1 MRFGTRIVVSLVL
14 APWARA
20 AAADTLAYVRTS
32 SQLERDSLRD
42 RYHPLNLLD
51 DDAST
56 MWCEGAE
63 GLGEGEE
70 IRFYF
75 KKAQRIDRIIV
86 GPAAETGRLILRV
99 RVSDGVNS
107 IRIDLSDVYAERIL
121 KRPLFGSNYTVSIEQ
136 VGGPNEGSRL
146 GNDVACLSEVFL
158 YWKKRPFG
166 GRTPVSKLKYNKNRD
181 RVLGRWNGEPMGAP
195 EKFLVFGLDGTW
207 EWSFVPLLGG
217 RRERMTGEYRFR
229 AGRLLM
235 RRGETGR
242 WADIGFR
249 YRRVEVDPDTP
260 GAPLG
265 DYDSIRINRA
275 LHDKLHGEYNN
286 AEF

>member
-1 MRFGTRIVVSLVL
+1 MRFGMRIAVSLVL
-14 APWARA
+14 TPWAGP

-32 SQLERDSLRD
+32 SQLESDTVRQ

-86 GPAAETGRLILRV
+86 GPAAATGRLILRV

-107 IRIDLSDVYAERIL
+107 IRIDLSDIYAERLL
-121 KRPLFGSNYTVSIEQ
+121 KRPLSGSSYTVSIEQ

-146 GNDVACLSEVFL
+146 GNDVACLSEVLL

-166 GRTPVSKLKYNKNRD
+166 GRTPTSKLKYNKYRD
-181 RVLGRWNGEPMGAP
+181 RILGRWSGEPMGAP

-217 RRERMTGEYRFR
+217 RSERMTGEYRFR
-229 AGRLLM
+229 GGRLLM

-242 WADIGFR
+242 WADMGFR
-249 YRRVEVDPDTP
+249 YRRVEVDPDAP

-275 LHDKLHGEYNN
+275 LRDKLHGEYNN
-286 AEF
+286 AQF